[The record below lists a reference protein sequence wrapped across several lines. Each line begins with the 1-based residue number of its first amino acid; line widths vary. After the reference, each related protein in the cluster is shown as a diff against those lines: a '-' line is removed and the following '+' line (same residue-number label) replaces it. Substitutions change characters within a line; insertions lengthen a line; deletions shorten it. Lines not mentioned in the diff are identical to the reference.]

1 MCLVLRVFLLLLVCC
16 KLAAHYPD
24 FDPCQRDPGLRQAL
38 QVKRRI
44 GISVCR
50 GDGDKTG
57 GREGYA
63 RELFLEQQGSSVS
76 CGIVTFVGGSR
87 GIGIS

>member
-1 MCLVLRVFLLLLVCC
+1 MCLVLRVFLLLLVFC

-44 GISVCR
+44 GILVCS
-50 GDGDKTG
+50 DWKDKTVRRG
-57 GREGYA
+57 EYA
-63 RELFLEQQGSSVS
+63 RELFLEQ
-76 CGIVTFVGGSR
+76 
-87 GIGIS
+87 